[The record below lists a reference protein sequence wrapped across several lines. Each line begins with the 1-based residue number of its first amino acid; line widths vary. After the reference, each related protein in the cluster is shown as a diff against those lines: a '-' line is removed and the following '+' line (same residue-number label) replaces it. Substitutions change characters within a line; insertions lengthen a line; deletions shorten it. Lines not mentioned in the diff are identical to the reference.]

1 MGKRSNTQQSE
12 PVLSS
17 DGQTEFDKTKHS
29 EPAKGKQEALHLSVL
44 ELETLH
50 QLCILVGKYG
60 IDLII
65 ENLEPIER
73 EYNVRA

>member
-1 MGKRSNTQQSE
+1 MGQQHDSQQLE
-12 PVLSS
+12 SVCSS